1 MRRRSP
7 CIRRPAR
14 TPAGRVELGFGVPDR
29 QAFYGA
35 MTAKGVMFPLAPKQ
49 QDYGGMQAQFVDSE
63 GAAVSV
69 NGK

>member
-1 MRRRSP
+1 
-7 CIRRPAR
+7 
-14 TPAGRVELGFGVPDR
+14 VPDL
-29 QAFYGA
+29 QAFSGA